1 MQINLDGF
9 HLTHVI
15 EPIEFPK
22 QSKVDK
28 FLPPYEHPLPLDP
41 EKPVSIGG
49 FGPPFI
55 YTEIK
60 WAKDTINHT
69 EYELAFQ
76 CGPVIVEHG
85 GKLGVYNN
93 NYRRLNRSA
102 IGISNGKVVMAIVV
116 GEKNIGL
123 SLYEFAKY
131 LSTPKEKG
139 GAGCDVALN
148 LDGGSSTQVRFY
160 YRGIIINING
170 LWAINSAV
178 VVKRKKL

>member
-1 MQINLDGF
+1 MNGEYTLSPSGLIISNGKM
-9 HLTHVI
+9 I
-15 EPIEFPK
+15 FPVTDHGGSGVFCLK
-22 QSKVDK
+22 KGK
-28 FLPPYEHPLPLDP
+28 P
-41 EKPVSIGG
+41 EV
-49 FGPPFI
+49 
-55 YTEIK
+55 K
-60 WAKDTINHT
+60 WAKDTINSK

-93 NYRRLNRSA
+93 NYRRLNRAA
-102 IGISNGKVVMAIVV
+102 IGISDGKVIIAIVV
-116 GEKNIGL
+116 GEKSIGL
-123 SLYEFAKY
+123 SLYEFARY

-160 YRGIIINING
+160 YKGIIINING

-178 VVKRKKL
+178 VVKRKKI